1 MGSSLKPFLALKP
14 FTALEPFSAL
24 KPFLALK
31 QGDYFLHPPKS
42 SSPKKIEEFWEEFW
56 EECEE
61 ILGGF
66 WDNVFDNC

>member
-14 FTALEPFSAL
+14 FTALEPFTAL

-42 SSPKKIEEFWEEFW
+42 SSPKKIEEFWEE
-56 EECEE
+56 CEE

-66 WDNVFDNC
+66 WDNDFDNC

>member
-42 SSPKKIEEFWEEFW
+42 SSPKKIEEFWKEY
-56 EECEE
+56 EE